1 MTVDEVLQQCRLAE
15 SSGQSRYFAMSYEQ
29 GVAAGVQWAL
39 GLTDDPP
46 LDPDRPGRPA
56 AGQGSAQRE
65 RRERLVYRRPRRG

>member
-15 SSGQSRYFAMSYEQ
+15 RSGQSRYFAMSYEQ

-46 LDPDRPGRPA
+46 LDPDRPS
-56 AGQGSAQRE
+56 AGQGTAHRE
-65 RRERLVYRRPRRG
+65 RRERLVYRRPRRR